1 MVAGDELFHAVDRKP
16 KSSTDLKR
24 LRNIEAT
31 GSVSVLCDHF
41 DEDWT
46 RLWWARADGRAEV
59 WNDGPRRAPVIRLLC
74 EKYPQYAREP
84 PDGPVVAVAVARW
97 SGWSAA

>member
-1 MVAGDELFHAVDRKP
+1 MDQKP
-16 KSSTDLKR
+16 KRSTDLKR

-59 WNDGPRRAPVIRLLC
+59 WSDAARCAPVVRLLR
-74 EKYPQYAREP
+74 EKYPQYAEEP
-84 PDGPVVAVAVARW
+84 PAGPVVALTVTRW